1 MKKYHRP
8 KSITVG
14 VMHEYALLVSSELA
28 GGGDIQGEG
37 IDWDDDSSGDG
48 SISGEGID
56 WMD

>member
-1 MKKYHRP
+1 MKKYRSPHL
-8 KSITVG
+8 ITVC
-14 VMHEYALLVSSELA
+14 VMQERALLVSSELS

-37 IDWDDDSSGDG
+37 ITWDDDSPGDG